1 MKILFVENAILPTR
15 GGVERVTYTLYKGF
29 QTFGHQCFVYFRQ
42 ADSDDIEASYKYQE
56 NETQSITE
64 QLSTCIVKWGINLL
78 ICQNLH
84 GPKYWDAYKFVKA
97 KYKVNIVTVLHSNPE
112 IWVNKSKWGHTTHF
126 IYFKELLRSLAFR
139 LLGNPYRKNQIQ
151 MYNLSDRYVLLSDS
165 FKPVFC
171 RLNRVDGKKLTAI
184 SNPCSF
190 SEQYSEK
197 QDKNNTVLVVTRM
210 AEQQK
215 RITEVL
221 KIWKEANIPNWS
233 LVLIGDGPDLSLYKR
248 MAASMHLKNIEF
260 LGAQK
265 HPEKWYR
272 SSKIFLMTSVWEG
285 LSMTLLEA
293 QHYGCV
299 PIVYNSFSAVYDI
312 IEDNKTGKIIQH
324 NDFNGFVEALRHL
337 TRDGVTLQ
345 SMSTNAMISSNS
357 KYDLQ
362 TILQQWEALFSSLD
376 LKTSR

>member
-1 MKILFVENAILPTR
+1 
-15 GGVERVTYTLYKGF
+15 
-29 QTFGHQCFVYFRQ
+29 
-42 ADSDDIEASYKYQE
+42 
-56 NETQSITE
+56 
-64 QLSTCIVKWGINLL
+64 
-78 ICQNLH
+78 
-84 GPKYWDAYKFVKA
+84 
-97 KYKVNIVTVLHSNPE
+97 
-112 IWVNKSKWGHTTHF
+112 
-126 IYFKELLRSLAFR
+126 
-139 LLGNPYRKNQIQ
+139 

-184 SNPCSF
+184 GNPCSF

-197 QDKNNTVLVVTRM
+197 QDKNNTVLVVSRM

-312 IEDNKTGKIIQH
+312 IEDNKTGIIIQH
-324 NDFNGFVEALRHL
+324 NDSNGFADALRQL
-337 TRDGVTLQ
+337 TCDSAKLQ
-345 SMSTNAMISSNS
+345 SMSKNAIISSNS

-376 LKTSR
+376 LNTSR